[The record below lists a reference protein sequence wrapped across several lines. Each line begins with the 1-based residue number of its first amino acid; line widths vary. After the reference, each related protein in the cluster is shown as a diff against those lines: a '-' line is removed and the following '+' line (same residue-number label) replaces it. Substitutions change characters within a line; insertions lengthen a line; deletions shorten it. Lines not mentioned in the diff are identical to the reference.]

1 MGNKQDEDQET
12 NRPRLVSLKIAIRLV
27 SASRSSIY
35 RWIHA
40 GTFPIPV
47 RMGERAIA
55 FKLSELEKWI
65 ESRPRVQLNGANG
78 EGK

>member
-1 MGNKQDEDQET
+1 MNYKTDQEMN
-12 NRPRLVSLKIAIRLV
+12 NRPQLVCLKIALRMV

-40 GTFPIPV
+40 GTFPVPV
-47 RMGERAIA
+47 RIGERAIA

-65 ESRPRVQLNGANG
+65 ESRPRVQLNGTNG

>member
-1 MGNKQDEDQET
+1 MSSNQDQQT
-12 NRPRLVSLKIAIRLV
+12 NNRPQLVSLRTTMKLV

-40 GTFPIPV
+40 NSFPAPV
-47 RMGERAIA
+47 RIGERAIA

-65 ESRPRVQLNGANG
+65 ESRPRVQLNNK
-78 EGK
+78 EDK

>member
-1 MGNKQDEDQET
+1 MKDTEDQEM
-12 NRPRLVSLKIAIRLV
+12 NSIPQLVCLKIAIRMV

-40 GTFPIPV
+40 GTFPVPV
-47 RMGERAIA
+47 RIGERAIA
-55 FKLSELEKWI
+55 FKLTELEDWI